1 MAAGSVVAPKAN
13 FSWAALFMKYF
24 CEGQITSTT
33 LQAKNGEAIIARPEA
48 ATTFAGRHRKLIALL
63 LPIALVH
70 AIWWSYMI
78 KTDSF
83 DAFTETDNTGKNGIP
98 RWCVGFHQPSQDVAC
113 MCVFHSH
120 RIQWWRRE
128 EAVTARI
135 LCSFHSEGIC
145 P

>member
-33 LQAKNGEAIIARPEA
+33 LQAKNGEAIIVRPEA

-70 AIWWSYMI
+70 AIWWAYMI
-78 KTDSF
+78 KNDSF

-98 RWCVGFHQPSQDVAC
+98 RWCVHVRFSLSSNPVVA
-113 MCVFHSH
+113 
-120 RIQWWRRE
+120 
-128 EAVTARI
+128 ARGGSNRAHFVLI
-135 LCSFHSEGIC
+135 PF
-145 P
+145 